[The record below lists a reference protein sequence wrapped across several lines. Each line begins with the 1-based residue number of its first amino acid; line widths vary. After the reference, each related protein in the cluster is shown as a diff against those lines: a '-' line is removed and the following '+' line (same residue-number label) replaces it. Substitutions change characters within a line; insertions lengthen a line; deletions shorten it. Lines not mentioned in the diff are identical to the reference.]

1 MCLYN
6 SERLYKQNSKIHV
19 LTTELIPHGEL
30 NMGRPER
37 AERKEEM
44 KKVLVTLMCLA
55 MVFSSISFA
64 MAEEK
69 VVIEFA
75 QWWENELPEGAMAEV
90 IADFEAQHPNI
101 EIKLVTNPYV
111 STHDA
116 VITGAATGTMADVC
130 GLDGAWVYD
139 LNEMGALMELDTF
152 LASED
157 KFSPDDVTLVKV
169 DGTTYMMPVVVFSY
183 HVYANKTLLEQKGIT
198 ELPTTMEEF
207 KAVCEQVSDPD
218 NNIYGWIS
226 FLSEAFPSSVCDSF
240 MSWAWASGGRLLDED
255 GKASFADDPA
265 VIKTVEFYKECYEKG
280 YLNPGLFS
288 FISADMQD
296 TFANGYAAF
305 MVSTCS
311 TINTLRQ
318 YDSGMEFVMT
328 SLPVMDGYEGQSGV
342 MYAPWGLGIAAN
354 TEHPEEAREFVSY
367 LLSADVDTK
376 FAGYANGFPGN
387 TTSEVVSEDE
397 AFVEAYKI
405 VQENYLINETQG
417 LPAAVDLYK
426 SMVVELQ
433 LAISGEQTIEE
444 SLQNAEDAWNE
455 ILGA

>member
-1 MCLYN
+1 
-6 SERLYKQNSKIHV
+6 
-19 LTTELIPHGEL
+19 
-30 NMGRPER
+30 
-37 AERKEEM
+37 M
-44 KKVLVTLMCLA
+44 KKILAILMSLV
-55 MVFSSISFA
+55 MVFSFASIA
-64 MAEEK
+64 AAEEK
-69 VVIEFA
+69 VVLEFA
-75 QWWENELPEGAMAEV
+75 QWWEHELPEGAMAEV
-90 IADFEAQHPNI
+90 IADFEALHPNI

-139 LNEMGALMELDTF
+139 LNEMGALMNLDTF
-152 LASED
+152 LAEEE
-157 KFSPDDVTLVKV
+157 KFSADDVTLVKV

-183 HVYANKTLLEQKGIT
+183 HVYANQTLLEQNGIT
-198 ELPTTMEEF
+198 ELPKTMEEF
-207 KAVCEQVSDPD
+207 KAVCEKVSDPD

-240 MSWAWASGGRLLDED
+240 MSWAWASGARMIDEE
-255 GKASFADDPA
+255 GKATFADDPA
-265 VIKTVEFYKECYEKG
+265 VIKALEFYKECYEKG

-311 TINTLRQ
+311 TINSLRAANP
-318 YDSGMEFVMT
+318 DLEFTMT
-328 SLPVMDGYEGQSGV
+328 ALPVMDGYDGQSGV

-354 TEHPEEAREFVSY
+354 TEHPEEAWEFMSY
-367 LLSADVDTK
+367 LLSADIDTK

-387 TTSEVVSEDE
+387 TTSSVVSEDA
-397 AFVEAYKI
+397 AFTNAYKI
-405 VQENYLINETQG
+405 VQDNYLINETQG
-417 LPAAVDLYK
+417 LPAAVDLYE
-426 SMVVELQ
+426 SLVVELQ

-455 ILGA
+455 VLAG

>member
-1 MCLYN
+1 MPL
-6 SERLYKQNSKIHV
+6 
-19 LTTELIPHGEL
+19 
-30 NMGRPER
+30 
-37 AERKEEM
+37 
-44 KKVLVTLMCLA
+44 
-55 MVFSSISFA
+55 SS
-64 MAEEK
+64 
-69 VVIEFA
+69 
-75 QWWENELPEGAMAEV
+75 
-90 IADFEAQHPNI
+90 
-101 EIKLVTNPYV
+101 
-111 STHDA
+111 
-116 VITGAATGTMADVC
+116 
-130 GLDGAWVYD
+130 
-139 LNEMGALMELDTF
+139 TF

-354 TEHPEEAREFVSY
+354 TEHPEEAWEFVSY

-455 ILGA
+455 SLGA

>member
-1 MCLYN
+1 MN
-6 SERLYKQNSKIHV
+6 S
-19 LTTELIPHGEL
+19 
-30 NMGRPER
+30 PEGQ
-37 AERKEEM
+37 KGSLDM
-44 KKVLVTLMCLA
+44 KKMLAILMSLV
-55 MVFSSISFA
+55 MVFSFASAA

-69 VVIEFA
+69 VVLEFA
-75 QWWENELPEGAMAEV
+75 QWWEHELPEGAMAKV
-90 IADFEAQHPNI
+90 IADFEALHPNI

-116 VITGAATGTMADVC
+116 VVTGAATGTMADVC

-139 LNEMGALMELDTF
+139 LNEMGALMDLDTF
-152 LASED
+152 LADEE
-157 KFSPDDVTLVKV
+157 KFSADDVTLVKV

-183 HVYANKTLLEQKGIT
+183 HVYANQTLLEQNGIT
-198 ELPTTMEEF
+198 ELPKTMEEF
-207 KAVCEQVSDPD
+207 KAVCEKVSDPE

-240 MSWAWASGGRLLDED
+240 MSWAWASGGRMIDDE
-255 GKASFADDPA
+255 GKATFADDPA
-265 VIKTVEFYKECYEKG
+265 VIKTLEFYKECYEKG

-311 TINTLRQ
+311 TINSLRAANP
-318 YDSGMEFVMT
+318 DLEFTMT
-328 SLPVMDGYEGQSGV
+328 ALPVMDGYDGQSGV

-354 TEHPEEAREFVSY
+354 TEHPEEAWEFVSY
-367 LLSADVDTK
+367 LLSADIDTE

-387 TTSEVVSEDE
+387 TTSSVVSEDA
-397 AFVEAYKI
+397 AFTNAYKI
-405 VQENYLINETQG
+405 VQDNYLINETQG
-417 LPAAVDLYK
+417 LPAAVDLYE
-426 SMVVELQ
+426 SLVVELQ

-455 ILGA
+455 VLAG